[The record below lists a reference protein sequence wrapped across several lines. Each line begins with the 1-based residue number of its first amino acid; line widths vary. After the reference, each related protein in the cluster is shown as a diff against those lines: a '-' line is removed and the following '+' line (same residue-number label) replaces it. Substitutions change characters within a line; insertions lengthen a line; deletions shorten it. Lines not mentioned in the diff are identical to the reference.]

1 MQSKQCKPME
11 TNATINT
18 SAFFNKRSDLLNC
31 PLLSFIIITSELLY
45 DETLS
50 ITFGNIRTDRRFIV
64 FIQHTGKISFK
75 INSIAINEV
84 PYEVL

>member
-1 MQSKQCKPME
+1 ME
-11 TNATINT
+11 TNAAINT

-45 DETLS
+45 ETLP

>member
-1 MQSKQCKPME
+1 ME
-11 TNATINT
+11 TNEAINT
-18 SAFFNKRSDLLNC
+18 SAFFNKHSDLLNC

-45 DETLS
+45 ETLPIS
-50 ITFGNIRTDRRFIV
+50 FGNIRTDRLF